1 MKKIHATA
9 WLSACG
15 LLTGAAASVPAYGAD
30 RFRVELEGGA
40 AWQTRNEFA
49 IPGDTGTRVDLAA
62 IESGPVAALRG
73 TLTWDAGE
81 RWSVRLLAA
90 PLRLETSFVPQA
102 PIEFDGATFAAGEAT
117 AARYRFDSY
126 RLSGYYRFRPGQR
139 WSFRAGL
146 TAKIRAAEI
155 GLDSASAS
163 ESYPNVGFVPLL
175 YGAVRYQAS
184 ERLALELEA
193 DAMAAPQG
201 RAEDVA
207 LKAELRLSDRASAYV
222 GYRMVEGGADVDKVY
237 TFAWLHY
244 AVVGLSLRF

>member
-1 MKKIHATA
+1 MRRVVWGLVTA
-9 WLSACG
+9 VG
-15 LLTGAAASVPAYGAD
+15 VVAAAPPARGAD
-30 RFRVELEGGA
+30 RLRVELEGGA

-62 IESGPVAALRG
+62 VESGPVAALRG
-73 TLTWDAGE
+73 TLTWDAGK
-81 RWSVRLLAA
+81 RWSLRLLAA
-90 PLRLETSFVPQA
+90 PLRLETSFVPEA

-117 AARYRFDSY
+117 DARYRFDSY
-126 RLSGYYRFRPGQR
+126 RLSWYYRFRPAER

-163 ESYPNVGFVPLL
+163 EAYPNVGFVPLL
-175 YGAVRYQAS
+175 YGAVRYQPS
-184 ERLALELEA
+184 ERLAFELEA

-207 LKAELRLSDRASAYV
+207 VKAELRLSDRAAAYV

-237 TFAWLHY
+237 TFAFLHY
-244 AVVGLSLRF
+244 AVAGISLRF